1 MRRSLWWMIACLLAM
16 LLCTAGC
23 AKRAS
28 EGTVSTT
35 KETVP
40 ENVTSEEAASE
51 ESRPESTREESGE
64 SSSEGETVSET
75 QSVPE
80 ETGSESETQTE
91 ETAESTTEETTKE
104 AAPAQKKLVVIDAGH
119 QRHQNKEKEPLG
131 PGSSELKK
139 KVSSGTEGK
148 TSGLAEYELNLI
160 LALKLQALLEE
171 RGYEVLQIRTTHD
184 VDISNAERA
193 EIANEAGAD
202 AFIRIHADGS
212 ENPEVHGCM
221 TICQTK
227 SNPWNADLYPQSKA
241 LSEAILEEMGDA
253 TGAKKNKVWETDT
266 MTGINWCE
274 VPVSIVEVGYM
285 SNPDEDRKLGTEAYQ
300 DKIAEGIANGID
312 RYFEEQEE

>member
-1 MRRSLWWMIACLLAM
+1 M
-16 LLCTAGC
+16 TGC
-23 AKRAS
+23 ARGTS
-28 EGTVSTT
+28 EGTVPVTEKKAVSEDAAYE
-35 KETVP
+35 ET
-40 ENVTSEEAASE
+40 S
-51 ESRPESTREESGE
+51 STRESQPGSTQEE
-64 SSSEGETVSET
+64 ERSSETETESET
-75 QSVPE
+75 QSVPD
-80 ETGSESETQTE
+80 ETGSESETQSTQE
-91 ETAESTTEETTKE
+91 ETTESTTEETTKE

-160 LALKLQALLEE
+160 LALKVQAILEE

-193 EIANEAGAD
+193 TVANEAGAD

-300 DKIAEGIANGID
+300 DMIAEGIANGID